1 MQDRLRIL
9 KSTGSKSRCS
19 IFPKAASS
27 RRKNRSLGEASVS
40 RILRYAVLAYL
51 FLATQLNLAA
61 RDVPLAAGNL
71 LQCTLDEPNL
81 SPRTVKVGDPIVC
94 YARPEQIFGCSLF
107 PRGTQWAGRFVEYKD
122 PGRFVGKGWIRLDF
136 DRLILPNGIAPISAR
151 VISVRGFKVDAEGRI
166 LGHGHPK
173 RDAAGWAVPVLW
185 PEKLITLPL
194 RGPRPA
200 LKGERL
206 ISLRLLDDVRL
217 PCAGAG
223 LGLLESEWR
232 PFKDFGSLGS
242 GRSQLQPFDSF
253 GSIIPFDSSSRSQA
267 RSSAPDNS
275 SGFAAADVLGTQS
288 AAQTPST
295 DDKAVV
301 VHLAHYTLRV
311 VSSWPRKPGPR
322 TSRSSSSLSGTES
335 DARD

>member
-1 MQDRLRIL
+1 MRDRLRIL

-71 LQCTLDEPNL
+71 LRCTLDEPNL

-151 VISVRGFKVDAEGRI
+151 VISVRGFKVDAEAGFWVMVIPSATQPAGQPLFCGRRSSSRY
-166 LGHGHPK
+166 PC
-173 RDAAGWAVPVLW
+173 AGLV
-185 PEKLITLPL
+185 LPL
-194 RGPRPA
+194 RA
-200 LKGERL
+200 
-206 ISLRLLDDVRL
+206 
-217 PCAGAG
+217 
-223 LGLLESEWR
+223 
-232 PFKDFGSLGS
+232 
-242 GRSQLQPFDSF
+242 
-253 GSIIPFDSSSRSQA
+253 
-267 RSSAPDNS
+267 SA
-275 SGFAAADVLGTQS
+275 
-288 AAQTPST
+288 
-295 DDKAVV
+295 
-301 VHLAHYTLRV
+301 
-311 VSSWPRKPGPR
+311 
-322 TSRSSSSLSGTES
+322 
-335 DARD
+335 